1 MSESKEFTLQEVT
14 AHNTKKDL
22 YMVIHD
28 KVYDCTSF
36 VDEHP
41 YVPLQSLPLPLWK
54 WTACAFAQA
63 IYTEPPAPGSSHKAA
78 IAEPPFCPYRK
89 PHRPTPPLL
98 PRQHIPRR
106 SKPSQNANN
115 VNSGGEEVLLDV
127 GGQDG
132 SEAFEDVGHSDEA
145 REILDGLLVGT
156 VKRMVRDSNFP
167 LHSCEILTFP
177 AR

>member
-115 VNSGGEEVLLDV
+115 S
-127 GGQDG
+127 QQ
-132 SEAFEDVGHSDEA
+132 
-145 REILDGLLVGT
+145 RW
-156 VKRMVRDSNFP
+156 
-167 LHSCEILTFP
+167 
-177 AR
+177 